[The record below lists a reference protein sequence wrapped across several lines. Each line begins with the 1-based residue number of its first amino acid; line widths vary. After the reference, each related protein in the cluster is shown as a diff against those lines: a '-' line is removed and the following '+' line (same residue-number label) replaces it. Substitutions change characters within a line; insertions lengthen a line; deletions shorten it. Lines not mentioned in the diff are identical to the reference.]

1 MKKFIGDNLAWL
13 SIILGVATVYWCWSW
28 NWFLALVFGFIVFA
42 FLCTLSATIDPPQ
55 PQEKVDTNDKL
66 EVVVNNNDT
75 EFEMTMCKIE
85 NMISKMVKDYA
96 RLDELNKELGRLQ
109 DLKPR
114 SNEMRVRIAEE
125 IVAKAEELLQLMD
138 YMATDFEQIKIL
150 FNNNRDKII
159 KTDPRL
165 VVNFDEFVKSNK
177 DVFTATNKLKIQDII
192 YYYKEFLN

>member
-13 SIILGVATVYWCWSW
+13 SIVLGVATVYWCWSW

-42 FLCTLSATIDPPQ
+42 FLCTLSVTIDPPQ

>member
-13 SIILGVATVYWCWSW
+13 SIVLGVATVYWCWSW

-42 FLCTLSATIDPPQ
+42 FLCTLSVTIDPPQ

-109 DLKPR
+109 GLKPR

-150 FNNNRDKII
+150 FNDNRDKII
-159 KTDPRL
+159 KKDLRL

-177 DVFTATNKLKIQDII
+177 DVFTTTNKLKIQDII